1 MFALLHRFPRR
12 EPGPEGSPDADLVHE
27 LHVDHPR
34 EPRSRHLELV
44 LSVCWLLILIKCAAI
59 YWACH
64 RYQVPI
70 NPWWLIGPTL
80 AFAAL
85 CTLVYWRRD

>member
-1 MFALLHRFPRR
+1 MFAPLSRFFHRQ
-12 EPGPEGSPDADLVHE
+12 PDPTEVDQAFVEE
-27 LHVDHPR
+27 LDIAHPR
-34 EPRSRHLELV
+34 EPRSRRAEIV
-44 LSVCWLLILIKCAAI
+44 IAVCWALILVKSAAI

>member
-1 MFALLHRFPRR
+1 MFAPLSRFLHRQ
-12 EPGPEGSPDADLVHE
+12 PDPSESELAFVEE
-27 LHVDHPR
+27 LHVEHPR
-34 EPRSRHLELV
+34 EPRSRRLELV
-44 LSVCWLLILIKCAAI
+44 LAVCWVLILAKCAVI

-70 NPWWLIGPTL
+70 SPWWLIGPTL

-85 CTLVYWRRD
+85 CTVVYWRRD